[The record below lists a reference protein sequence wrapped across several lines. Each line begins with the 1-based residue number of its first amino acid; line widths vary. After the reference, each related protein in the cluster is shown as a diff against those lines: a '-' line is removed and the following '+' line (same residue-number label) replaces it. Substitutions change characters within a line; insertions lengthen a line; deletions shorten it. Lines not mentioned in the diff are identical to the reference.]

1 MPKIKIQKETRNI
14 GKNLPAAKV
23 KEKLSNIKWRKDH
36 RGIHYNKKTGVVTA
50 T

>member
-1 MPKIKIQKETRNI
+1 MVLKIQKETKNI
-14 GKNLPAAKV
+14 GKDLPPAKI
-23 KEKLSNIKWRKDH
+23 KEKLSKIKWRKDH

>member
-1 MPKIKIQKETRNI
+1 MPKIKIQKETRKI
-14 GKNLPAAKV
+14 GKNLTPAQS
-23 KEKLSNIKWRKDH
+23 KEKISNIKWRKDH